1 MLFTDQ
7 YLVRN
12 MRPMTPKWAMIF
24 SFLMQLAR
32 TATKPVK
39 LHKHGLLELSKIFSN
54 YFPTLMVMQLALG
67 T

>member
-12 MRPMTPKWAMIF
+12 MRPMTPKWAMIV

-39 LHKHGLLELSKIFSN
+39 LHKHGL
-54 YFPTLMVMQLALG
+54 
-67 T
+67 